1 MGGED
6 NYCFDDDSTAVTI
19 SAIDGSDSNGDGH
32 RRQRAP
38 LDEAQEE
45 GVRQTRRCWR
55 RWGRERPTGEGDEK
69 LPNVVA
75 RHAVPNANIDWDTF
89 GFGLNGVRT
98 DSMWVNPVTVDDDGQ
113 APYSPRSEPMYLRKS
128 RILQEPG
135 SSLCLGGSGIALR
148 VPYVCYAS
156 KFSNW
161 GRLYRKFQK
170 KFYLKTFWGVRASTR
185 GSRRK
190 KNLRQKFK

>member
-1 MGGED
+1 MRSSPPA
-6 NYCFDDDSTAVTI
+6 FAAALSTLL
-19 SAIDGSDSNGDGH
+19 
-32 RRQRAP
+32 
-38 LDEAQEE
+38 LDVNA
-45 GVRQTRRCWR
+45 
-55 RWGRERPTGEGDEK
+55 
-69 LPNVVA
+69 VA

-161 GRLYRKFQK
+161 GRLYRKFQR
-170 KFYLKTFWGVRASTR
+170 KFYLEFFGGVRAMSR
-185 GSRRK
+185 APRRK
-190 KNLRQKFK
+190 NFKAKLQADVPI